1 MQIYNAWLKDIPQQF
16 LGKHNIE
23 VLITAFAQQM
33 QEIEQ
38 VLEELSTKTDLD
50 NAIGTNLDYVGTI
63 IPLTRKEAGE
73 LAGIG
78 VSEPVMSD
86 ERYRQFLRYKNLKNT
101 NSCTYYD
108 LINGITLLWK
118 LDKLYY
124 MEDENYPATIIF
136 RTEHLDIEQEDRIE
150 FHSRLC
156 IRSSGVGI
164 LLRKIWESKILQ
176 VISTRSNLLLHTN
189 VYRKSTLLLNGVWV
203 LNGEYKLNGYQ
214 SEKED
219 INSKLSIKSTIR
231 TEIETRNGLLVE
243 RDLWYLNGGYSLN
256 GEKRLDSEVY
266 IEKL

>member
-38 VLEELSTKTDLD
+38 VLEELNTKTDLD

-101 NSCTYYD
+101 NCCTYYD
-108 LINGITLLWK
+108 LMDGISLLWK

-124 MEDENYPATIIF
+124 LEDATYPATIIF
-136 RTEHLDIEQEDRIE
+136 RTDRLDIEQEDTIE
-150 FHSRLC
+150 FHSDLC
-156 IRSSGVGI
+156 IRAAGVGVIVRKNWQAFITEEIFSEVPHLCFRSNVFLWFVSDNYLDGMWILDGSHVIQESNHVVASMKVNGCATLEIESEGFVIIEKDVWRLTGENLLSGVRI
-164 LLRKIWESKILQ
+164 L
-176 VISTRSNLLLHTN
+176 
-189 VYRKSTLLLNGVWV
+189 
-203 LNGEYKLNGYQ
+203 
-214 SEKED
+214 D
-219 INSKLSIKSTIR
+219 ATIYEV
-231 TEIETRNGLLVE
+231 EI
-243 RDLWYLNGGYSLN
+243 
-256 GEKRLDSEVY
+256 
-266 IEKL
+266 